1 MMLIINNAETL
12 LPINQPTISRYIRIV
27 FRVPFLSETE
37 FALHH
42 YLNRR
47 VIR

>member
-12 LPINQPTISRYIRIV
+12 LPINQATISRYIRIV
-27 FRVPFLSETE
+27 FRVPFLSETK
-37 FALHH
+37 FAL
-42 YLNRR
+42 YRNLNRR